1 MNTSTSMDIKNKE
14 TTLNESIKDKNFNKK
29 KSKIFIEVKE
39 NKNENKEKKNQ
50 IRDEGGGTAEL
61 LKKLENIDNTIIKR
75 NKKFFK
81 KLSMASFDKT
91 EDKKEEY
98 QKQEKEY
105 QKVAP
110 PGDVITSLTFGTYY
124 TQSEESSVKSSKF
137 SSKNNFALLA
147 IFYIVIY
154 F

>member
-1 MNTSTSMDIKNKE
+1 MNDIKNHK
-14 TTLNESIKDKNFNKK
+14 SINSIYNQLKNVNISPGNAISEIKKNK
-29 KSKIFIEVKE
+29 IEVKE

-91 EDKKEEY
+91 EDKKEEKDKE
-98 QKQEKEY
+98 QKKEEKKKDNKEEEEEKE
-105 QKVAP
+105 
-110 PGDVITSLTFGTYY
+110 
-124 TQSEESSVKSSKF
+124 EEKEEK
-137 SSKNNFALLA
+137 KEEKKEKEEEKKANYK
-147 IFYIVIY
+147 I
-154 F
+154 